1 MLKIPTW
8 GREKTAQAHDETLH
22 PFPQGSTFSFAQE
35 KGRLASGSLFI
46 WLLRT
51 PATSGTTN
59 RADFGHSWHTKPQF
73 LGEKKKKSRCCRF
86 PYHRGRL
93 RSDISN
99 DSAYINAIFI
109 PQPSRSPRIEQVRWD
124 AKASGPEEHLQISTT
139 SKVVAKFGIQEDSAG
154 NFRLHYSFILEK
166 RAINKTSSLGQP

>member
-8 GREKTAQAHDETLH
+8 GREKPAQAHDETLH

-51 PATSGTTN
+51 PATSSTTN

-73 LGEKKKKSRCCRF
+73 LGEKNKKAGAADF
-86 PYHRGRL
+86 
-93 RSDISN
+93 
-99 DSAYINAIFI
+99 
-109 PQPSRSPRIEQVRWD
+109 
-124 AKASGPEEHLQISTT
+124 STT
-139 SKVVAKFGIQEDSAG
+139 VGD
-154 NFRLHYSFILEK
+154 LE
-166 RAINKTSSLGQP
+166 ATFQMIPLTLT